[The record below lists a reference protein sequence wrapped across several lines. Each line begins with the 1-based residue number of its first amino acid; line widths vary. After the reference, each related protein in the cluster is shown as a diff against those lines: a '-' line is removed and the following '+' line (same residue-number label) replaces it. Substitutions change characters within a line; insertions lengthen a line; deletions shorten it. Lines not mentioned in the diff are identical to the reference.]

1 MGRKGIAGF
10 AVFLLAAGAL
20 AWSARQWQ
28 KSKRSKQTEA
38 IVTVAL
44 PARKAESASPA
55 AIVNA
60 PLTPAAAPS
69 PAGVTTPQAAGPGS
83 SPNRPDGGPPI
94 EDTKSAGE
102 KPGWKTYTS
111 AEYGFEIQ
119 YPSDW
124 LFNADY
130 ENNKGKPP
138 SGHRPAGYAGET
150 RNLFR
155 LEIEGADQPR
165 EGGGDFE
172 DGAVVD
178 VKVTGTNGV
187 LETWGLK
194 PGQPWYLITSTPE
207 EWLKSEST
215 MFGGNHLEFIS
226 IETNGFTGRVEVAHD
241 DSNPEKVWGE
251 IGGAYRILPGGRV
264 LLISWNRMNIANA
277 LSYRKYFLPML
288 SSFRLLP
295 EKPAK

>member
-1 MGRKGIAGF
+1 MARKRIAGL
-10 AVFLLAAGAL
+10 VLILLAVGAL
-20 AWSARQWQ
+20 AVGARLQKVKRDRQAEPAVSHTIPTRQAESANP
-28 KSKRSKQTEA
+28 A
-38 IVTVAL
+38 AL
-44 PARKAESASPA
+44 PA
-55 AIVNA
+55 A
-60 PLTPAAAPS
+60 PTTPAP
-69 PAGVTTPQAAGPGS
+69 PQASADATMSQAPATS
-83 SPNRPDGGPPI
+83 STPDVDP
-94 EDTKSAGE
+94 EMAEKKNAGE
-102 KPGWKTYTS
+102 KSKWKTYS
-111 AEYGFEIQ
+111 SSEYGFEIQ
-119 YPSDW
+119 YPADW

-138 SGHRPAGYAGET
+138 SGRRPAGYAGET
-150 RNLFR
+150 RNLFN

-178 VKVTGTNGV
+178 LKVTGTNGV